1 MSGRHGAGEQ
11 ISGRMEGRQ
20 HVSSAA
26 SQRRRTPRSFWV
38 LAPQNKALKTRRPL
52 SSYGCG
58 RTMFTRHVT
67 EGAKRGC
74 VPVRFSPNPI
84 HTGFNLHALS
94 SRPSHEHPTV
104 TRSSLPV
111 ETMEP
116 AKHRQDE
123 RIICLAARI
132 TTQSLSW
139 LYADSTTPPLP
150 PPPPPQP
157 PPPAA
162 ALVAVMTVPAV
173 PLVPSRLGKPRRG
186 LTVAGASG
194 TRRAGSMRCSKDPA
208 GGRYPTFCHQP
219 QVVE

>member
-1 MSGRHGAGEQ
+1 MGRAARCSPAMSLKGQNVGAC
-11 ISGRMEGRQ
+11 Q
-20 HVSSAA
+20 HDFH
-26 SQRRRTPRSFWV
+26 RT
-38 LAPQNKALKTRRPL
+38 L
-52 SSYGCG
+52 STLGSIC
-58 RTMFTRHVT
+58 TH
-67 EGAKRGC
+67 C
-74 VPVRFSPNPI
+74 
-84 HTGFNLHALS
+84 L
-94 SRPSHEHPTV
+94 SRPNHKHPTV

-116 AKHRQDE
+116 VKHRQDE

-150 PPPPPQP
+150 PPQP

-162 ALVAVMTVPAV
+162 ALAAMMTVPAV

-194 TRRAGSMRCSKDPA
+194 TRRAGGMRCSRDPA
-208 GGRYPTFCHQP
+208 DGRYPTFCHQP